1 VAIAEAPSST
11 VALLRRG
18 VLGLGALALIATGL
32 ELAMEQHWKQ
42 PSQLIPWA
50 SLALS
55 AIAIVLLVRHSPTRL
70 QVRIAQV
77 LAVLV
82 ILSAAFG
89 VFQHAQA
96 NYESAP
102 LDFRFSE
109 TWDSLSEV
117 SRLWIAVTHQ
127 VGPSPTLAPLALA
140 YASVC
145 VLLATLRH
153 SALDLRQQ

>member
-1 VAIAEAPSST
+1 VPPA
-11 VALLRRG
+11 
-18 VLGLGALALIATGL
+18 
-32 ELAMEQHWKQ
+32 
-42 PSQLIPWA
+42 
-50 SLALS
+50 
-55 AIAIVLLVRHSPTRL
+55 PTRM

-102 LDFRFSE
+102 LDFRFSD
-109 TWDSLSEV
+109 TWDSLTEV
-117 SRLWIAVTHQ
+117 ARLWIAATHQ

-153 SALDLRQQ
+153 SALDLHQQ